1 MTQAIDAKAANYF
14 TLVRRGPKLSRE
26 RERELAL
33 QWRENGDTSARDEL
47 AHSQLR
53 NVVTIARLYRR
64 EACATF
70 EELVAEGNFG
80 LLQALAKFDPDR
92 GTRLVTYA
100 AYWIRSYISQYLIR
114 SRSLVTTGV
123 HSKLLAKLRRGRA
136 REATAGGIPANAD
149 QELAEQ
155 LALSP
160 DKLHSLVERLDV
172 RDVSWDAGLDDGCG
186 ARLVEV
192 IELLSQNAEEI
203 AMSTEEE
210 KHSAAAIFDALLVLD
225 VRERY
230 VVDRR
235 LMAHREEQLS
245 LAEIGRRFSV
255 SRERARQIEARAIR
269 KLKAALI
276 GSAPGAEWLPYRGAA

>member
-1 MTQAIDAKAANYF
+1 MTRAIDAKAADYL
-14 TLVRRGPKLSRE
+14 TLVRCGPKLSRD
-26 RERELAL
+26 REHELAL
-33 QWRENGDTSARDEL
+33 QWREHGDTSARDEL
-47 AHSQLR
+47 VRSQLR
-53 NVVTIARLYRR
+53 NVVTIAGRYRR

-80 LLQALAKFDPDR
+80 LLQALARFDPDR

-123 HSKLLAKLRRGRA
+123 QSKLLAKLRRGRA
-136 REATAGGIPANAD
+136 REAMASGEPANAD
-149 QELAEQ
+149 RALADQ

-160 DKLHSLVERLDV
+160 DRLHSLVERLDA
-172 RDVSWDAGLDDGCG
+172 RDVSWDASSEDGLG
-186 ARLVEV
+186 ARLAEVVES
-192 IELLSQNAEEI
+192 LSRNAEEY
-203 AMSTEEE
+203 AMSAEEE
-210 KHSAAAIFDALLVLD
+210 KHSSLAISDALLVLD

-230 VVDRR
+230 VVDQR

-245 LAEIGRRFSV
+245 LAEIGRRLSV

-276 GSAPGAEWLPYRGAA
+276 RSAPGAEWLSYRGAA